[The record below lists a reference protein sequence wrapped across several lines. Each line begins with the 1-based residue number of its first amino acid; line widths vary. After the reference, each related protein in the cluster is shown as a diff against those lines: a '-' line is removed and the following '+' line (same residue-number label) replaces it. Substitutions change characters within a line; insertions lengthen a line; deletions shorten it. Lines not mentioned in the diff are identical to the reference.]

1 MSYLQ
6 ITSLSKSYAD
16 GDSTVPVLA
25 DLSFTLER
33 GESVAVCGASGS
45 GKSTLLQIIAGL
57 LAADAGSV
65 KIGGAELLTLTE
77 PAKTNF
83 RRKNIGLV
91 FQNHRLL
98 PQLTA
103 LENVL
108 LPTLALPKDQAQEYI
123 DLACTQ
129 LKELG
134 LNGKFDRFPVQL
146 SGGEC
151 QRVAIA
157 RALILSP
164 GLLLADEPTGAL
176 DPKTAEHLL
185 DVWVELRQRQNLAV
199 IVVTHSEAV
208 ARRTGNI
215 LTLQQGRLQA

>member
-6 ITSLSKSYAD
+6 ITSLCKSYAD
-16 GDSTVPVLA
+16 GESPVPVLA
-25 DLSFTLER
+25 GLSYALER

-57 LAADAGSV
+57 LAADSGSV

-83 RRKNIGLV
+83 RRKHIGLV

-108 LPTLALPKDQAQEYI
+108 LPTLALPKPEQLQYADLAQAQ
-123 DLACTQ
+123 
-129 LKELG
+129 LKDLG
-134 LNGKFDRFPVQL
+134 LDGKFDRFPAQL

-185 DVWVELRQRQNLAV
+185 DVWEELRRRQNLAV
-199 IVVTHSEAV
+199 IVATHSEAV
-208 ARRTGNI
+208 ARRMGNI
-215 LTLQQGRLQA
+215 LTLRQGQLQA

>member
-6 ITSLSKSYAD
+6 ITNLCKSYTD
-16 GDSTVPVLA
+16 GESTVPVL
-25 DLSFTLER
+25 DGLFLTLER

-45 GKSTLLQIIAGL
+45 GKSTLLQILAGL
-57 LAADAGSV
+57 LAADSGSV
-65 KIGGAELLTLTE
+65 KISGTELLTLTE

-83 RRKNIGLV
+83 RRKYIGLV

-103 LENVL
+103 IENVL
-108 LPTLALPKDQAQEYI
+108 LPTLALPKPEREQYI
-123 DLACTQ
+123 DVAC
-129 LKELG
+129 KELKNLG
-134 LNGKFDRFPVQL
+134 LVGKFDRFPVQL

-176 DPKTAEHLL
+176 DPKTAAHML
-185 DVWVELRQRQNLAV
+185 DVWEQLRQRRNLAV
-199 IVVTHSEAV
+199 ITVTHSGETA
-208 ARRTGNI
+208 ARMGKV
-215 LTLQQGRLQA
+215 LTLYEGRLQA

>member
-1 MSYLQ
+1 MSFLQ
-6 ITSLSKSYAD
+6 ITNLCKSYAD
-16 GDSTVPVLA
+16 GESTVPVL
-25 DLSFTLER
+25 DGLSLTLER

-45 GKSTLLQIIAGL
+45 GKSTLLQILAGL
-57 LAADAGSV
+57 LAADSGSV
-65 KIGGAELLTLTE
+65 KISGTELLTLTE

-83 RRKNIGLV
+83 RRKYIGLV

-103 LENVL
+103 IENVL
-108 LPTLALPKDQAQEYI
+108 LPTLALPKHEREQYI
-123 DLACTQ
+123 DAACKE
-129 LKELG
+129 LKDLG
-134 LNGKFDRFPVQL
+134 LNGKFDRFPAQL

-176 DPKTAEHLL
+176 DPKTAAHLL
-185 DVWVELRQRQNLAV
+185 DVWEELRRRQNLAV

-208 ARRTGNI
+208 ARQTGKI
-215 LTLQQGRLQA
+215 LTLQEGRL

>member
-1 MSYLQ
+1 MSFFQ
-6 ITSLSKSYAD
+6 ITNLCKSYAD
-16 GDSTVPVLA
+16 GENQVPVLS
-25 DLSFTLER
+25 DLSLTLER
-33 GESVAVCGASGS
+33 GESVAVCGASGA

-57 LAADAGSV
+57 LAADSGSV
-65 KIGGAELLTLTE
+65 KISGTELLTLTE

-83 RRKNIGLV
+83 RRKYIGLV

-108 LPTLALPKDQAQEYI
+108 LPTLALPKSEAQEYV
-123 DLACTQ
+123 DFACKQ
-129 LKELG
+129 LKDLG
-134 LNGKFDRFPVQL
+134 LDGKFDRFPAQL

-151 QRVAIA
+151 QRIAIA

-185 DVWVELRQRQNLAV
+185 DVWEELRHRQNLAV

-208 ARRTGNI
+208 ARRAGNI
-215 LTLQQGRLQA
+215 LTLHQGRLQA